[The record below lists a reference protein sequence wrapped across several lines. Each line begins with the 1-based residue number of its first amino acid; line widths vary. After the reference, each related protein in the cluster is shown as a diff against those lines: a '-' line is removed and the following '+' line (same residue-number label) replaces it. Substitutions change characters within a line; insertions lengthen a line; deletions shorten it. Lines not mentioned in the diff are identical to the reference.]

1 MCFLF
6 CKCKKYKLNLNILDK
21 KILDYDLSY
30 HELIQIQK
38 ILETKDL
45 KEIIEIKDT
54 RKNINRINSNH
65 F

>member
-21 KILDYDLSY
+21 KINDFDLSY

-45 KEIIEIKDT
+45 KEIKDT
-54 RKNINRINSNH
+54 RKKINRINSNY

>member
-21 KILDYDLSY
+21 KIIDYDLSY

-45 KEIIEIKDT
+45 KEIKDT
-54 RKNINRINSNH
+54 RKKINKINSNY